1 MSLPQNKCD
10 MKLKQSFRFLRGI
23 LFSVIAF
30 SVYAFLIVPFVHG
43 ITTPNRIV
51 LTPSEYASRADV
63 SPENLTS
70 SDPETEKYITVKL
83 LGFIPIK
90 KVLVDILPF
99 DTILVGG
106 MPIGIMGQIDGVLVT
121 TTTNDK
127 TLQKGDVVHSVD
139 GISVQTCE
147 DFLNA
152 TNNKS
157 QVNVVLTRN
166 GTKLKRRLK
175 VNQTIDLRDTTN
187 GVGILTFINPENNQ
201 FSALGH
207 QMTDFETGA
216 NVNLSG
222 GEIRTVKT
230 YGIIKTQG
238 KQTGV
243 LQSSIQQNTPT
254 QGSIT
259 QGTNFGVSG
268 CLTPDSTILTMCDT
282 TMPVAT
288 RYYVQPGKATLRT
301 SLDGTTI
308 EEFDCEILKTRYQN
322 RRDDKSM
329 VIRVTDERLLDA
341 TGGIVHGMSGSPI
354 IQNGHLV
361 GTLTH
366 AMTHDPAKGYALY
379 IDFMTY

>member
-1 MSLPQNKCD
+1 MFLLQNKYA
-10 MKLKQSFRFLRGI
+10 MEFKQTFRFWRGI
-23 LFSVIAF
+23 LFSLVTF
-30 SVYAFLIVPFVHG
+30 SVYAFLIVPFVDG
-43 ITTPNRIV
+43 ITAPNRIV

-63 SPENLTS
+63 SPDNLTS

-99 DTILVGG
+99 DTIIVGG
-106 MPIGIMGQIDGVLVT
+106 MPIGIMGQIDGALVT
-121 TTTNDK
+121 TTTDDK
-127 TLQKGDVVHSVD
+127 ILQKGDVIHSVN
-139 GISVQTCE
+139 GIMIQSDE
-147 DFLNA
+147 DFINA
-152 TNNKS
+152 TTDKS
-157 QVNVVLTRN
+157 QVDIILTRN

-175 VNQTIDLRDTTN
+175 LNQNIDLRDTTN

-216 NVNLSG
+216 NVDLSG

-243 LQSSIQQNTPT
+243 LQSSIQQNTPK

-259 QGTNFGVSG
+259 QGTNFGVTG
-268 CLTPDSTILTMCDT
+268 CLTPDSTILSMSTT

-288 RYYVQPGKATLRT
+288 RYYVHPGKATIRT

-329 VIRVTDERLLDA
+329 VIRITDKRLLDT

>member
-1 MSLPQNKCD
+1 
-10 MKLKQSFRFLRGI
+10 MKHKENFRFWRGA
-23 LFSVIAF
+23 LFSLSAF
-30 SVYAFLIVPFVHG
+30 AIYVFLIIPFVHG
-43 ITTPNRIV
+43 ITAPDRIV

-70 SDPETEKYITVKL
+70 SDSNSEKYITVKL

-90 KVLVDILPF
+90 KVVVDILPF
-99 DTILVGG
+99 DTIIVGG
-106 MPIGIMGQIDGVLVT
+106 MPIGIMGQIDGLLVT
-121 TTTNDK
+121 ADTPDNV
-127 TLQKGDVVHSVD
+127 LQKGDIIRTIDGQTMQNNQDFQTATADKTQVD
-139 GISVQTCE
+139 VT
-147 DFLNA
+147 L
-152 TNNKS
+152 
-157 QVNVVLTRN
+157 LRN
-166 GTKLKRRLK
+166 GTKLKRRLQLD
-175 VNQTIDLRDTTN
+175 QTLNLRDTTN

-216 NVNLSG
+216 NVDLCG

-243 LQSSIQQNTPT
+243 LQSSIQQNTPV

-259 QGTNFGVSG
+259 QGTSFGISG
-268 CLTPDSTILTMCDT
+268 CLTPDSSILTMTDT

-288 RYYVQPGKATLRT
+288 RYYVRPGKATLRT

-308 EEFDCEILKTRYQN
+308 EEFDCEIVKTRYQN
-322 RRDDKSM
+322 RRNDKSM
-329 VIRVTDERLLDA
+329 VIRVTDPRLLNA

-379 IDFMTY
+379 IDFITY